1 MLVRSDAPK
10 DLKNNGDILSVTRP
24 DVIGDIHKRFLE
36 AGADIIETNTFSGTS
51 IAQSEFFKED
61 PRETFATGED
71 GFEPYGIEGP
81 TRILAGFVFLRV
93 YPRGLYVVD
102 MYIEPPRQRF
112 GYGTLAID
120 AVKMMAAER
129 QLDAVGASVY
139 RRNTLAQRFW
149 ARQGFTYVSTSTELG
164 YEHMFDTFTWTLR
177 R

>member
-1 MLVRSDAPK
+1 MMPDRSQSREPPRPLCA
-10 DLKNNGDILSVTRP
+10 VTDQNRDRIALLLDEYMRYMEQYQP
-24 DVIGDIHKRFLE
+24 PGAMQLE
-36 AGADIIETNTFSGTS
+36 A
-51 IAQSEFFKED
+51 D
-61 PRETFATGED
+61 PRETFANGED

-102 MYIEPPRQRF
+102 MFVEPPRQRF

-120 AVKMMAAER
+120 AVKTMATER
-129 QLDAVGASVY
+129 HLNAVGASVF
-139 RRNTLAQRFW
+139 RRNVLAQRFW
-149 ARQGFTYVSTSTELG
+149 ARQGFIYVLISTELG